1 MSYDGLSPEE
11 LACRLRTPS
20 CLSLARVT
28 STLDIIHELAAE
40 GAPAGTVVLADEQV
54 AGRGRLGRKWSSP
67 PNSGIWLSYLVRPS
81 QPLEGGVLA
90 IRVGLAVLST
100 LEEIGVAAYLKW
112 PNDVVVSDRKL
123 AGVLCEG
130 RWLGTATQWVAVG
143 VGINVR
149 APADRAID
157 REAATLD
164 EFVPEITRV
173 SVLERLVPKL
183 HAMPHQPR
191 VMEEERE
198 RFDAHDWLAGKN
210 VQAPLRG
217 SACGIDGDGAL
228 LVRTANGVE
237 RILGGSVV
245 TA

>member
-1 MSYDGLSPEE
+1 VSYDGLSPEE

-20 CLSLARVT
+20 CLTLAKVT
-28 STLDIIHELAAE
+28 STLDIIHEMAAE
-40 GAPAGTVVLADEQV
+40 GAPAGTLVLADEQV

-81 QPLEGGVLA
+81 HPLEGGVLA

-100 LEEIGVAAYLKW
+100 LEEIGVEAYIKW
-112 PNDVVVSDRKL
+112 PNDVVVSGRKL

-130 RWLGTATQWVAVG
+130 RWLGMATQWVAVG

-149 APADRAID
+149 TPADRDID
-157 REAATLD
+157 QQAAMLA
-164 EFVPEITRV
+164 EFAPRITRV

-183 HAMPHQPR
+183 HTMPHEPT

-198 RFDAHDWLAGKN
+198 RFDAHDWFAGKT
-210 VQAPLRG
+210 VRDPLHG

-228 LVRTANGVE
+228 LVRTSNGVE